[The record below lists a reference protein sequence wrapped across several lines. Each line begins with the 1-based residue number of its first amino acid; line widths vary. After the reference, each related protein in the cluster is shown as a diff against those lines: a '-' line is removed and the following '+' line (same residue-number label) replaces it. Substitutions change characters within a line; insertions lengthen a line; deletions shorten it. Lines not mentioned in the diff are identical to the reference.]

1 MSRTRLAKEAAL
13 YGVFGVL
20 TTVVNLAVYHL
31 ALLAGV
37 SYGYANGLAF
47 VAAIIFAYVTNKRW
61 VFESRQETL
70 KGVLVEAIKFFS
82 SRLGTFLFEMAGLW
96 LLIDG
101 MGFNEILPKYLM
113 TVMVIVLNYVLSKW
127 LVFKM

>member
-1 MSRTRLAKEAAL
+1 MSRSRLAKEAAL

-31 ALLAGV
+31 ALMADV
-37 SYGYANGLAF
+37 AYGYANGLAF

-61 VFESRQETL
+61 VFESCQETFT
-70 KGVLVEAIKFFS
+70 GVMVEAIKFFS

-101 MGFNEILPKYLM
+101 MGFSEILPKYLM
-113 TVMVIVLNYVLSKW
+113 TGMVIVLNYVLSKW